1 MGNNSIKISE
11 QLLKEFDG
19 LVQKSGVS
27 KQEFLSSIANFY
39 NINSILENDIID
51 VTSYYDSFIA

>member
-1 MGNNSIKISE
+1 MSNHAVKISE
-11 QLLKEFDG
+11 ELLKEFDG

-39 NINSILENDIID
+39 NINNIAENDIID
-51 VTSYYDSFIA
+51 VASYYDSFTA

>member
-1 MGNNSIKISE
+1 MSNHVVKISE
-11 QLLKEFDG
+11 ELLKEFDG

-39 NINSILENDIID
+39 NINNIAENDIID
-51 VTSYYDSFIA
+51 VASYYDSFTA